1 MREKLNEKV
10 SVVSY
15 YSAKHGHTRP
25 YIIQWKSRDYY
36 VGELGMAHKYKH
48 GDTWIH
54 IFEVVDKGQSISFRL
69 SLDTKELSW
78 TLQVVSDGLP
88 S

>member
-15 YSAKHGHTRP
+15 YSAKKNLTMP
-25 YIIQWKSRDYY
+25 YSIRWKNREYI
-36 VGELGMAHKYKH
+36 VGELGFPHKYKI
-48 GDTWIH
+48 GDTWHH
-54 IFEVVDKGQSISFRL
+54 IFELTDKEQVLSFRL
-69 SLDTKELSW
+69 NFNTEELSW
-78 TLQVVSDGLP
+78 TLEVISDGLP